1 MDHTGFCP
9 HAELQCGNVFP
20 AALTAARHRAEAAAI
35 RLHAAFS
42 YLARHRAQ
50 ILGTAIGVAIV
61 AAIIATTVWVMSVD
75 TSSASMIADG
85 PMPTS
90 SNLWQSIPA
99 APAASNLP
107 ELAGR

>member
-20 AALTAARHRAEAAAI
+20 GALTATRHRAEAAAI
-35 RLHAAFS
+35 RLHTAFS

-50 ILGTAIGVAIV
+50 ILGTAIGIAVV

-99 APAASNLP
+99 APATSDLSVVT
-107 ELAGR
+107 GR